1 MNDNHKNFTIKITIP
16 DEFGFNEEQVHQ
28 VVAFIQDQLTY
39 SYKMAQVFKVKAC
52 GDSSPY
58 QANFTHYPPFEV
70 VLPFEV
76 ALIGRNLRN
85 GKWHGCTCEIT
96 SL

>member
-1 MNDNHKNFTIKITIP
+1 MNDNHKDFTIKLTIP

-39 SYKMAQVFKVKAC
+39 
-52 GDSSPY
+52 
-58 QANFTHYPPFEV
+58 QANFTYYP
-70 VLPFEV
+70 PFEV

-85 GKWHGCTCEIT
+85 GEWHGCTCEIT

>member
-28 VVAFIQDQLTY
+28 VVALIQEHFAYEAD
-39 SYKMAQVFKVKAC
+39 
-52 GDSSPY
+52 
-58 QANFTHYPPFEV
+58 FTDFP
-70 VLPFEV
+70 PFEV

-85 GKWHGCTCEIT
+85 GEWHGCTCEIT
-96 SL
+96 SI